1 MRRIRSSC
9 QRIPHLLI
17 ACGLSALLVCIA
29 GCPAKKPPAKK
40 IPQGKSRV
48 EAPHKEVIRPAETQA
63 MPASAGTPQN
73 AASQRLITS
82 GVSALDQKN
91 LELAAL
97 RFQDAVNVDPR
108 NWAAYYYLALVDYR
122 LGKKDVALGLLDK
135 AATLVGGDKE
145 GLTRIETLRSSI
157 LNNEDP
163 LKVQPI

>member
-9 QRIPHLLI
+9 QRITHLLI
-17 ACGLSALLVCIA
+17 VCGLSAMLVCVA
-29 GCPAKKPPAKK
+29 GCPAKKPPTKK
-40 IPQGKSRV
+40 IPQGKSRM
-48 EAPHKEVIRPAETQA
+48 EAPHKEVIRPAETA
-63 MPASAGTPQN
+63 PMPTSAGTPQH

-82 GVSALDQKN
+82 GVGALDRN
-91 LELAAL
+91 NYELAAM

-135 AATLVGGDKE
+135 AVSLVGGDKE

-157 LNNEDP
+157 ISNDDP
-163 LKVQPI
+163 VKAQPI